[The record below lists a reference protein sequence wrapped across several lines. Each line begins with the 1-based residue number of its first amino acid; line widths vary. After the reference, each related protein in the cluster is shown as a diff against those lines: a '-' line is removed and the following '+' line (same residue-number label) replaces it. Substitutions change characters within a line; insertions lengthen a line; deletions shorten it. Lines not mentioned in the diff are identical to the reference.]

1 MKKVLVVDDD
11 FSISSAILYA
21 LEREGF
27 TVETA
32 GDGEEALEKAAIF
45 KPHVMILDIMMPK
58 LNGYDVYR
66 KLSQK
71 NPPGV
76 LLLTAKNDIV
86 DKVLGLELGADDYMT
101 KPFDIRE
108 VLARVKALYRRKRLS
123 DSCYHELGGNN
134 NEAVIE
140 IGGLLIVL
148 YSRTVRMEDEEL
160 ELTPKEFDLLVQ
172 LASNP
177 EQVYSRKQ
185 LLNLLWDTDYNGGN
199 RTVDIHVQRLRK
211 KLGKW
216 QKIIQTVNG
225 IGYKIK
231 VPPT

>member
-11 FSISSAILYA
+11 FSILSAILYA

-32 GDGEEALEKAAIF
+32 GDGEEALEKVAIF
-45 KPHVMILDIMMPK
+45 KPHVMILDVMMPK

-71 NPPGV
+71 KPPGV

-123 DSCYHELGGNN
+123 DSFYHDLGDN

-140 IGGLLIVL
+140 IGGLIIEL

-160 ELTPKEFDLLVQ
+160 VLTPKEFDLLVQ

-177 EQVYSRKQ
+177 EQVYSRNQ
-185 LLNLLWDTDYNGGN
+185 LLSLLWNTNYNGGN
-199 RTVDIHVQRLRK
+199 RTIDIHVQRLRK

-216 QKIIQTVNG
+216 QKLIQTVNG
-225 IGYKIK
+225 IGYKMG
-231 VPPT
+231 VPPA